1 MTIIQEEIMNN
12 IILDYNNGNS
22 PDKLSKIYTDYSP
35 YIIRE
40 NLKYYGVFKS
50 PYFTKQ
56 ELDNIKN
63 DYLNGLSL
71 NNIAIKYNRR
81 EDVIRKKLQELDIYD
96 TQKYEVYTDKEISIL
111 EKYYPIGDWENLS
124 KFLPNRDK
132 NSITNKAHK
141 LGIKQ
146 ESFYWTEEKIK
157 EKLSLHGFNLL
168 SSFSTITEKYEISDT
183 NGYLYYINL
192 NSILNNSYPQKFSQ
206 YNPNTIKNIKTYI
219 KLNNIK
225 CELLSDTYIDNHHN
239 LLWRCNCGN
248 IFECSLNAFLN
259 GKYQCNSCSSLEKA
273 NNSSISIEEVEKA
286 LVDKPYTMI
295 RESFSRLSNG
305 FIAITDDG
313 YYVKL
318 NRDNLYNDKEP
329 EKFHQCNPYTI
340 ENIRHY
346 IEINNIETK
355 LLSTNYINNTHKMLW
370 KCKCG
375 NDFRKNWNSFYHGSH
390 YCQSCGRIEQGI
402 QRRKDF
408 NYVINIVEE
417 NGYKIYEELDINKPI
432 SSQKISLIDKE
443 GYLYQTTWSHLKENK
458 DYEKFYSTNKYSIHN
473 INLFLK
479 EERNGEY
486 ECISKKYIDN
496 SHKLKFRHNCGC
508 IFEASLIEMQGRYM
522 PNRKDKYYKQ
532 CPNCN
537 TNKTES
543 NHASILKQI
552 FIHEYPDTSI
562 EDKSCI
568 NPKTKRP
575 FPTDIVNH
583 RMKIAIEIQSSYH
596 DKPDRKKVDK
606 FKKDFWLKL
615 GYDFYDP
622 DIRDYSILEMVQIFF
637 PNIKEL
643 PKYIDYNFSNCI
655 DFTGIQPLLDS
666 GYTIL
671 EISRI
676 LGIKKGTIQ
685 GFINDKKVFLPDGYK
700 EKVFNIRSIIQLS
713 KNGEYINRFNSLY
726 DMDRYGYKTGTV
738 NRVLKKVQNF
748 AYGYYWVFETDYING
763 NYEIPKEEP
772 DKFIVSVDKYDMND
786 NYIKTYKTIY
796 EAEADSLSNKSEIY
810 RVASG
815 NRKSSRN
822 EKWKFNKT
830 A

>member
-1 MTIIQEEIMNN
+1 MTIIQEEIMNK
-12 IILDYNNGNS
+12 IVLDYNNGNS
-22 PDKLSKIYTDYSP
+22 ADKLSKIYTDYSP

-56 ELDNIKN
+56 DLDNIKN

-71 NNIAIKYNRR
+71 NQIANKYDRR

-96 TQKYEVYTDKEISIL
+96 TKKYEIYTDKEISIL

-124 KFLPNRDK
+124 KLLPNRDK
-132 NSITNKAHK
+132 NSIINKAYK

-157 EKLSLHGFNLL
+157 EKLSLHGFDLL

-183 NGYLYYINL
+183 NGYLYYVNL

-206 YNPNTIKNIKTYI
+206 YNPHTIKNIKTYI

-225 CELLSDTYIDNHHN
+225 CELLSDMYIDNRHN
-239 LLWRCNCGN
+239 LVWRCHCGN
-248 IFECSLNAFLN
+248 VFECSLNAFLN
-259 GKYQCNSCSSLEKA
+259 GKHQCNNCSSLEKA
-273 NNSSISIEEVEKA
+273 NNSSISIEEVEKV
-286 LVDKPYTMI
+286 LIDKPYTMI

-313 YYVKL
+313 YYVKF

-340 ENIRHY
+340 ENIKHY
-346 IEINNIETK
+346 IEINNIETE
-355 LLSTNYINNTHKMLW
+355 LLSTNYINNTNKMLW

-375 NDFRKNWNSFYHGSH
+375 NVFYKDWNSFYQGSH
-390 YCQSCGRIEQGI
+390 CCQSCGRIEQGI

-408 NYVINIVEE
+408 KEVINIVEA
-417 NGYKIYEELDINKPI
+417 NGYEMYEKLDINKPI

-458 DYEKFYSTNKYSIHN
+458 DYEKFYGTNKYSIHN

-479 EERNGEY
+479 KERNGEY

-508 IFEASLIEMQGRYM
+508 IFEASLIEMQGKYM
-522 PNRKDKYYKQ
+522 PNKKDKYYKQ

-606 FKKDFWLKL
+606 FKKDFWLKQ

-622 DIRDYSILEMVQIFF
+622 DIRNYSVLEMVQIFF
-637 PNIKEL
+637 PDMKEL
-643 PKYIDYNFSNCI
+643 PEYIDYNFSNCI
-655 DFTGIQPLLDS
+655 DFTEIQPLLNA
-666 GYTIL
+666 GYTIS
-671 EISRI
+671 EISKR
-676 LGIKKGTIQ
+676 LNIKKGTIQ
-685 GFINDKKVFLPDGYK
+685 GFINTKKIFLPEGYIERVK
-700 EKVFNIRSIIQLS
+700 NTRAIVQLS
-713 KNGEYINRFNSLY
+713 KNGEYINRFSSLT
-726 DMDRYGYKTGTV
+726 DMDSHGYKIGAV
-738 NRVLKKVQNF
+738 NKVLKKVQKF
-748 AYGYYWVFETDYING
+748 SYGCFWIFETDYING
-763 NYEIPKEEP
+763 NYKIPKEEP